1 MVLQLKSAKR
11 WSKKSWTGEAT
22 SKKNHNLIRT
32 VRQARRHIFIISS
45 CFLILFPPLRY
56 VSFIRQGR
64 GRWIKREQKIQQP
77 RSPDVSALTA
87 AKLQWAMAVAA
98 VAAVITKKG
107 KQNFRTC
114 SSVVVYP
121 MLDGK
126 RQLGPKPPYR
136 IVRREERKGQQS
148 CWTQHSTVQQK
159 AEKWYRAEEKYN
171 KMGEKIGRRPGR
183 SFFVLHLLYSCKRKT
198 GVGSQINIFI
208 APSLFFTSKFFS
220 I

>member
-1 MVLQLKSAKR
+1 MVLHLNSATV
-11 WSKKSWTGEAT
+11 SKKILNGRSNFE
-22 SKKNHNLIRT
+22 KKNHNLIRT

-77 RSPDVSALTA
+77 RCFCFNCSKTA
-87 AKLQWAMAVAA
+87 MGDGGGGGGGGDN
-98 VAAVITKKG
+98 KKS

-121 MLDGK
+121 MLHGK

-136 IVRREERKGQQS
+136 IMRREERKGQQS

-183 SFFVLHLLYSCKRKT
+183 SFFVLHLLYSCKMKT